1 MLSINAGSF
10 AHTLI
15 PGVRFGSVFCSLGN
29 TQQRRQ
35 TNKRVR
41 CPRCRGALCRV
52 VFSPRLR
59 PRGEE
64 RAWPLARLGAFLCAP
79 TCAATEHLGAPT
91 PTGPHPGAALPPLA
105 APRTNA
111 PGARPFACPARPLR
125 SSPGE
130 LASLAEGSGGLG
142 SLSRRSCFF
151 GCRNVGLKAVS

>member
-111 PGARPFACPARPLR
+111 PGALPRAGPSRHPRGARTGGAPRAATWRRPRAP
-125 SSPGE
+125 
-130 LASLAEGSGGLG
+130 
-142 SLSRRSCFF
+142 
-151 GCRNVGLKAVS
+151 